1 MLGYTVQVLFFG
13 LLGYM
18 MYTFLTTEP
27 NTTPSKPKKK
37 TKKKTVKR
45 KTTKK
50 KD

>member
-1 MLGYTVQVLFFG
+1 MLEYTVQVLFFG
-13 LLGYM
+13 LLAYM
-18 MYTFLTTEP
+18 MYTFFTTEP
-27 NTTPSKPKKK
+27 NTAKPKAKKK